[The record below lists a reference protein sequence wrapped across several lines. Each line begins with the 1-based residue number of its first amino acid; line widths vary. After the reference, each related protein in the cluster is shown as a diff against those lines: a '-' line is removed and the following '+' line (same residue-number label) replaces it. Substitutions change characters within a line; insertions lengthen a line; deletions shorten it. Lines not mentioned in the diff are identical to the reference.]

1 MFNFFDLTHPHTVVL
16 VDLPLPTAL
25 PTAIEK
31 SMMGATKKLSA
42 EARRLL
48 DTTNQTICSKVA
60 DTLLSID
67 MGFL

>member
-1 MFNFFDLTHPHTVVL
+1 MLIFFALTHPNIVL

-25 PTAIEK
+25 PTATEQ
-31 SMMGATKKLSA
+31 SMLGVTKKLNT

-48 DTTNQTICSKVA
+48 DTTNQMICSKVA
-60 DTLLSID
+60 DTLLSVD